1 VVSSKFLHPE
11 GWPPAKGFAHGVAAE
26 GRTIWVAGQWG
37 SDAQGNF
44 PAGLAAQTE
53 QALRNIAAV
62 LAAGGAKPEQIVRLT
77 WYMTDLA
84 DYNARLKEIGEAY
97 RRVMGRHFPAM
108 TAVEVRR
115 LVDPRALVEIE
126 ATAVIASQ

>member
-1 VVSSKFLHPE
+1 VSTILHPE

-37 SDAQGNF
+37 SDQGGNF
-44 PAGLAAQTE
+44 PAGLPAQVE

-62 LAAGGAKPEQIVRLT
+62 LGTAGAAPAQIVRLT
-77 WYMTDLA
+77 WYVTDVA
-84 DYNARLKEIGEAY
+84 DYNARLTEIGLAY

-108 TAVEVRR
+108 AVVEVRR
-115 LVDPRALVEIE
+115 LVDARALVEIE
-126 ATAVIASQ
+126 ATAVVE

>member
-1 VVSSKFLHPE
+1 MSKIIHPE
-11 GWPPAKGFAHGVAAE
+11 GWPPAKGFAHGVLAE
-26 GRTIWVAGQWG
+26 GRTLWVAGQWG
-37 SDAQGNF
+37 SDQAGDF
-44 PAGLAAQTE
+44 PDGLVAQTE

-62 LAAGGAKPEQIVRLT
+62 LAAAGARPEQIVRLT

-84 DYNARLKEIGEAY
+84 DYNARLKEIGQAY
-97 RRVMGRHFPAM
+97 RRVIGRHFPAM

-126 ATAVIASQ
+126 ATAVVPELT